1 MASLTSRKAHA
12 PEPAQGQQDDW
23 PVFVCRQGAFL
34 FDPRAH
40 FPVDPEEAKV
50 AYSTVQG
57 VRERGYVVLPG
68 CRDKDQLL
76 DQPPLGLRFSQ
87 AEAEKLI
94 QDTGLSAGV
103 LAATDIG
110 PALDKA
116 SNQDFALAATIR
128 LPHGDAVYQFAAVAD
143 GVTSRTLWPERS
155 ARLAVFAAWRAARR
169 HLELGRGFSHDDFEK
184 FRQSLVDTIRAA
196 LERDMA
202 MLSAP
207 EYAKVVPA
215 GWAPDTYEQFKS
227 RRDLWYN
234 STLLVALVGAEAGF
248 VATCG
253 DGGLVVRKR
262 VGDETKSTVL
272 VHSTDDLSVTGVVSL
287 SSDALQFRQ
296 TRIALPTDSSIELV
310 MSTDGVDRSL
320 RRAFGPDKTDQD
332 PYGAE
337 FSMIASARSLNTL
350 ILSELDRIEGREID
364 NLSVAVL
371 RWPCPRLPAAT
382 APKYQGAVAAS
393 GQTVDEINRKLD
405 RIYRDG
411 DNRLR
416 AAAVEAA
423 PPVSTGW
430 QAPPIARDS
439 TSPGLPKMPEAHN
452 LPPPAMEWPSQNTGP
467 SGAQTPPHPIPPTL
481 EPAVRLTISLVRALL
496 SGPGEI
502 LSAVLQHLWRD
513 RAIQPYLDSGD
524 RVPAHLT
531 KVVFFMLADCL
542 ASESFNKAS
551 AGDHAIETRVDRII
565 LEQLRFLPTLKR
577 YQIDLSASH
586 EFVRLLRDLSHSDP
600 LLRTSFHRAMDTIKP
615 L

>member
-1 MASLTSRKAHA
+1 MGSLTSRKAHA

-34 FDPRAH
+34 FDPRAY

-50 AYSTVQG
+50 TYSTVEAAP
-57 VRERGYVVLPG
+57 ERGYVVLPA

-76 DQPPLGLRFSQ
+76 DQPALGLRLSQ

-94 QDTGLSAGV
+94 QDTGVSAGV

-110 PALDKA
+110 PTLDKA
-116 SNQDFALAATIR
+116 SNQDFALAATIK

-155 ARLAVFAAWRAARR
+155 ARLAAFAAWRAARR

-202 MLSAP
+202 ILSAP

-215 GWAPDTYEQFKS
+215 GWAPDTYEQFRS

-262 VGDETKSTVL
+262 VRDESKSTVL

-287 SSDALQFRQ
+287 SPDALQFRQ
-296 TRIALPTDSSIELV
+296 TRIALPNDSSIEVV

-332 PYGAE
+332 PYGPE
-337 FSMIASARSLNTL
+337 FSTISSACGLNAL
-350 ILSELDRIEGREID
+350 ILNQLDQIEGREID
-364 NLSVAVL
+364 NLSIAVL
-371 RWPCPRLPAAT
+371 QWPCPRLPAAT
-382 APKYQGAVAAS
+382 APRYQGAVAAT
-393 GQTVDEINRKLD
+393 GQTVDDINRKLD

-411 DNRLR
+411 DDRLR
-416 AAAVEAA
+416 SAAVEAP
-423 PPVSTGW
+423 PPVSTDW
-430 QAPPIARDS
+430 QAPPIARGS
-439 TSPGLPKMPEAHN
+439 TPPGLAKMPPAYN
-452 LPPPAMEWPSQNTGP
+452 LPPPAMARASPDNNPGIA
-467 SGAQTPPHPIPPTL
+467 SGGHPAAQTSSRSSLGIAVDRSMELADVFCQGSPPVRDLLL
-481 EPAVRLTISLVRALL
+481 ERLTEDHHTRHHFVSSNRLL
-496 SGPGEI
+496 AN
-502 LSAVLQHLWRD
+502 LSKLAFFVL
-513 RAIQPYLDSGD
+513 A
-524 RVPAHLT
+524 AT
-531 KVVFFMLADCL
+531 
-542 ASESFNKAS
+542 FNKPS
-551 AGDHAIETRVDRII
+551 LQDRYVETVVDRMI
-565 LEQLRFLPTLKR
+565 LAKCRFLPTLAQR
-577 YQIDLSASH
+577 EINYSVSNA
-586 EFVRLLRDLSHSDP
+586 FVMLLRELTHSEP
-600 LLRTSFHRAMDTIKP
+600 LLKIRFHRATNAIKS